1 MRIAFAISHM
11 NWTTLDY
18 SKGQVDAAG
27 RLLASGVGT
36 PEEIDIALEVLNNW
50 RAVHSFPLNTIQ
62 MGLRTRARRVY
73 DHALVAQ
80 RLKRVPSIVLKLRR
94 FSSMNLSRM
103 QDIGGCRAIL
113 ESVSQVRKVRAAY
126 ARSEQQHEFVS
137 EKDYISQPKASGY
150 RGIHLV
156 YRYQSDRNP
165 DYNGRSI
172 EIQLRTRL
180 QHAWATAVETVGT
193 FLQQSL
199 KSSEGSEKWLRFFA
213 LTGSA
218 FALTERTQTVP
229 DTPQDPEEL
238 TTAVTTLETDLAVR
252 KTLGAYGEALKI
264 AEDMQMAGAYYFLM
278 SLTLTKSQPA
288 LTVFGYTK
296 QQLDRAT
303 DHYLEIEKTLAP
315 GAQAVLVAVDSLSAL
330 KKSYPNY
337 FLDTQVFTQAL
348 GKIIGRPTNG
358 LAHD

>member
-1 MRIAFAISHM
+1 M

-36 PEEIDIALEVLNNW
+36 PEEIDVALEVLNNW

-62 MGLRTRARRVY
+62 MGLRTRARRIY
-73 DHALVAQ
+73 EHALVAQ
-80 RLKRVPSIVLKLRR
+80 RLKRVPSIIQKLQR

-103 QDIGGCRAIL
+103 QDIAGCRAIL
-113 ESVSQVRKVRAAY
+113 ESVNQVRRARAAY

-137 EKDYISQPKASGY
+137 EKDYISEPKTSGY

-156 YRYQSDRNP
+156 YRYHSDRNP

-199 KSSEGSEKWLRFFA
+199 KSSEGSEKWLQFFA

-229 DTPQDPEEL
+229 GTPHDPGEL
-238 TTAVTTLETDLAVR
+238 IDDVRRSEAELDVR
-252 KTLGAYGEALKI
+252 KRLGAYGEALKI
-264 AEDMQMAGAYYFLM
+264 AEDTQMAKAYYFLL
-278 SLTLTKSQPA
+278 SLTPSQEA
-288 LTVFGYTK
+288 LSVFGYQK
-296 QQLDRAT
+296 EQLDRAT
-303 DHYLEIEKTLAP
+303 DHYLQIEKTLAP
-315 GAQAVLVAVDSLSAL
+315 GAQAVLVAVESLSAL

-337 FLDTQVFTQAL
+337 FLDTQVFTQSL
-348 GKIIGRPTNG
+348 GKIIDR
-358 LAHD
+358 

>member
-1 MRIAFAISHM
+1 M

-36 PEEIDIALEVLNNW
+36 PEEIDVALEVLNNW

-62 MGLRTRARRVY
+62 MGLRTRARRIY
-73 DHALVAQ
+73 EHALVAQ

-113 ESVSQVRKVRAAY
+113 ESVTQVRKLRAAY

-137 EKDYISQPKASGY
+137 EKDYIVEPKASGY

-156 YRYQSDRNP
+156 YRYQSERNP
-165 DYNGRSI
+165 DYNGRAV

-199 KSSEGSEKWLRFFA
+199 KSSEGSDKWLRFFA

-218 FALTERTQTVP
+218 FALTERTQVVP
-229 DTPQDPEEL
+229 GTPEGSQEL
-238 TTAVTTLETDLAVR
+238 IESVQMLEVELDVR
-252 KTLGAYGEALKI
+252 KRLGAYGEALKI
-264 AEDMQMAGAYYFLM
+264 EDTQMAKAYYFLL
-278 SLTLTKSQPA
+278 SLTPSQEA
-288 LTVFGYTK
+288 LSVFGYQK
-296 QQLDRAT
+296 EQLERAT
-303 DHYLEIEKTLAP
+303 DHYLQIEKTLAP
-315 GAQAVLVAVDSLSAL
+315 GAQAVLVAVESLSAL

-348 GKIIGRPTNG
+348 GKIIDR
-358 LAHD
+358 

>member
-1 MRIAFAISHM
+1 M

-18 SKGQVDAAG
+18 SRGQVDAAG
-27 RLLASGVGT
+27 RLLASGLGT
-36 PEEIDIALEVLNNW
+36 PEEIDIAFEVLNNW

-62 MGLRTRARRVY
+62 MGLRTRARRIY
-73 DHALVAQ
+73 EHALVAQ

-113 ESVSQVRKVRAAY
+113 ESVNQVRKVRAAY
-126 ARSEQQHEFVS
+126 ARSEQQHQFVS
-137 EKDYISQPKASGY
+137 EKDYISSPKASGY

-156 YRYQSDRNP
+156 YRYHSDRNP

-218 FALTERTQTVP
+218 FALAERTQAVP
-229 DTPQDPEEL
+229 ETPQSPQEL
-238 TTAVTTLETDLAVR
+238 TDFVRTLEAELDVR

-264 AEDMQMAGAYYFLM
+264 AEDTQMAKAYYFLL
-278 SLTLTKSQPA
+278 SLTPSQEA
-288 LTVFGYTK
+288 LSVFGYQK
-296 QQLDRAT
+296 EQLDRAT
-303 DHYLEIEKTLAP
+303 DHYLQIEKALPP
-315 GAQAVLVAVDSLSAL
+315 GGQAVLVAVESLSAL

-337 FLDTQVFTQAL
+337 FLDTQVFTTAL
-348 GKIIGRPTNG
+348 GRVIDR
-358 LAHD
+358 

>member
-1 MRIAFAISHM
+1 M

-27 RLLASGVGT
+27 KLLASGAGT
-36 PEEIDIALEVLNNW
+36 PSEIDSALDVLNNW
-50 RAVHSFPLNTIQ
+50 RAAHSFPLNTIQ
-62 MGLRTRARRVY
+62 MGLRLRARNMY
-73 DHALVAQ
+73 EHALVAQ
-80 RLKRVPSIVLKLRR
+80 RLKRVPSIVQKLRR

-113 ESVSQVRKVRAAY
+113 ESVGQVRKLRAGY
-126 ARSEQQHEFVS
+126 ARSRQQHQFVS
-137 EKDYISQPKASGY
+137 EKDYISEPKASGY

-156 YRYQSDRNP
+156 YRYHSDRNP
-165 DYNGRSI
+165 EYNGRSI

-218 FALTERTQTVP
+218 FALTERTEPVP
-229 DTPQDPEEL
+229 DTPGDRHEL
-238 TTAVTTLETDLAVR
+238 KTEVRAIEAELEVR
-252 KTLGAYGEALKI
+252 KTLGVYGQALKI
-264 AEDMQMAGAYYFLM
+264 AEDTQMAKAYYFLL
-278 SLTLTKSQPA
+278 SLTPSQGV
-288 LTVFGYTK
+288 LSVYGYQK
-296 QQLDRAT
+296 EQLEQAT
-303 DHYLEIEKTLAP
+303 DHYLQVEKTLATIP
-315 GAQAVLVAVDSLSAL
+315 GAQAVLVAVESLAAL

-337 FLDTQVFTQAL
+337 FLDTQVFMAAL
-348 GKIIGRPTNG
+348 ARVIER
-358 LAHD
+358 

>member
-1 MRIAFAISHM
+1 M

-18 SKGQVDAAG
+18 NKGQVDAAG

-36 PEEIDIALEVLNNW
+36 PAEIDIALDVLNNW

-94 FSSMNLSRM
+94 FSSMKLSRM

-137 EKDYISQPKASGY
+137 EKDYISEPKASGY

-156 YRYQSDRNP
+156 YRYYSERNP

-218 FALTERTQTVP
+218 FALTERTQAVP
-229 DTPQDPEEL
+229 NTPDDPQEL
-238 TTAVTTLETDLAVR
+238 TDSVRALEADLDVR

-264 AEDMQMAGAYYFLM
+264 AEDTQMAKAYYFLL
-278 SLTLTKSQPA
+278 SLTPSQEA
-288 LTVFGYTK
+288 LSVFGYQK
-296 QQLDRAT
+296 EQLDRAT
-303 DHYLEIEKTLAP
+303 DHYLQIEKALAP
-315 GAQAVLVAVDSLSAL
+315 GGQAVLVAVESLSAL

-337 FLDTQVFTQAL
+337 FLDTQVFAAAL
-348 GKIIGRPTNG
+348 GKVIDR
-358 LAHD
+358 

>member
-1 MRIAFAISHM
+1 M

-27 RLLASGVGT
+27 RLLASGLGT
-36 PEEIDIALEVLNNW
+36 PEEIDVALDVLNNW

-62 MGLRTRARRVY
+62 MGLRTRARRIY
-73 DHALVAQ
+73 EHALVAQ

-113 ESVSQVRKVRAAY
+113 ESVNQVRKVRAAY

-137 EKDYISQPKASGY
+137 EKDYISEPKASGY

-156 YRYQSDRNP
+156 YRYHSERNP
-165 DYNGRSI
+165 DYNGRAI

-218 FALTERTQTVP
+218 FALTERTQAVP
-229 DTPQDPEEL
+229 ETPGDPQEL
-238 TTAVTTLETDLAVR
+238 IESVRILEAELDVR
-252 KTLGAYGEALKI
+252 NRLGAYGEALKI
-264 AEDMQMAGAYYFLM
+264 AEDTQMAKAYYFL
-278 SLTLTKSQPA
+278 L
-288 LTVFGYTK
+288 
-296 QQLDRAT
+296 
-303 DHYLEIEKTLAP
+303 
-315 GAQAVLVAVDSLSAL
+315 
-330 KKSYPNY
+330 
-337 FLDTQVFTQAL
+337 
-348 GKIIGRPTNG
+348 
-358 LAHD
+358 

>member
-1 MRIAFAISHM
+1 M

-36 PEEIDIALEVLNNW
+36 PEEIDTALEVLNNW

-62 MGLRTRARRVY
+62 MGLRTRARRIY
-73 DHALVAQ
+73 EPALVAQ
-80 RLKRVPSIVLKLRR
+80 RLKRVPSIVLKLQR

-113 ESVSQVRKVRAAY
+113 ESVNQVRKLRAAY
-126 ARSEQQHEFVS
+126 ARSEQQHQFVS
-137 EKDYISQPKASGY
+137 EKDYISEPKASGY

-156 YRYQSDRNP
+156 YRYHSDRNP
-165 DYNGRSI
+165 DYNGRAI

-218 FALTERTQTVP
+218 FALTERTEAVP
-229 DTPQDPEEL
+229 DTPQDPQEL
-238 TTAVTTLETDLAVR
+238 IDSVRGIESELDVR
-252 KTLGAYGEALKI
+252 KRLGAYGEALKI
-264 AEDMQMAGAYYFLM
+264 AEDTQMAKAYYFLL
-278 SLTLTKSQPA
+278 SLTPSQEA
-288 LTVFGYTK
+288 LSVFGYQK
-296 QQLDRAT
+296 DQLERAT
-303 DHYLEIEKTLAP
+303 DHYLQIEKTLAP
-315 GAQAVLVAVDSLSAL
+315 GAQAVLVAVESLSAL

-337 FLDTQVFTQAL
+337 FLDTQVFTMAL
-348 GKIIGRPTNG
+348 GKVIDR
-358 LAHD
+358 

>member
-1 MRIAFAISHM
+1 M

-27 RLLASGVGT
+27 RLLAGGTGT
-36 PEEIDIALEVLNNW
+36 PEEIDVALEVLNNW

-62 MGLRTRARRVY
+62 MGLRTRSRRINE
-73 DHALVAQ
+73 HALVAQ

-126 ARSEQQHEFVS
+126 ARSEQQHQFVS
-137 EKDYISQPKASGY
+137 EKDYISEPKASGY
-150 RGIHLV
+150 RGIHLI
-156 YRYQSDRNP
+156 YRYHSDRNP
-165 DYNGRSI
+165 DYNGLAI

-218 FALTERTQTVP
+218 FAMTEHTWPVP
-229 DTPQDPEEL
+229 DTPPDADEL
-238 TTAVTTLETDLAVR
+238 RDDVRKFEVELDVR

-264 AEDMQMAGAYYFLM
+264 AEDTQMAKAYYFLL
-278 SLTLTKSQPA
+278 SLTPSQEA
-288 LTVFGYTK
+288 LSVFGYQK
-296 QQLDRAT
+296 EQLERAT
-303 DHYLEIEKTLAP
+303 DHYLQIEKTLAP
-315 GAQAVLVAVDSLSAL
+315 GAQAVLVAVESLAAL
-330 KKSYPNY
+330 KKLYPNY
-337 FLDTQVFTQAL
+337 FLDTQVFTMAL
-348 GKIIGRPTNG
+348 GKVIDR
-358 LAHD
+358 